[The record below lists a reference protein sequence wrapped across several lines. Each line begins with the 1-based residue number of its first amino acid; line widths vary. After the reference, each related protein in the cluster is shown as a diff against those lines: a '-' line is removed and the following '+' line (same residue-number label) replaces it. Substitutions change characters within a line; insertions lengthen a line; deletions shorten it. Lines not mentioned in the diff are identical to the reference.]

1 MKNLKISVKMMTAF
15 GIVVILTLAMGIISI
30 RSASGI
36 EKSYTEMVA
45 EDTKALSDLGA
56 ARAAIRGERSELRA
70 IMIYAALD
78 DSAGISKSVENYQK
92 NKSVLKT
99 SMDSYSTG
107 LRTEEGLG
115 YYSVF
120 EKEYEDYTKAAEIFL
135 AALDSAELER
145 LYALMKDCSDEVDS
159 SIEAIDGMEAAKFQ
173 NVQVS
178 NDNMTKRSTAGIM
191 ITVGI
196 LIAVTVV
203 SIGLAVFIS
212 AMITKPLGLMRDL
225 LQQVGESGDLE
236 FGDTQMRRIREE
248 AAFKDEIGQ
257 SIAAFVKMMEQF
269 VYYGKCLGMVAE
281 KDLTVNVKTLSGK
294 DTCGV
299 ALKNMLANLNSMFGE
314 INISASQVAS
324 GSSQIAQAST
334 NLATG
339 AGEQAATIQEFT
351 ATVSEVNRMAED
363 NTKMATEVLKDVQ
376 ESGSLMNECTN
387 EMNRM
392 LQAMQLIDEKSQ
404 QISNV
409 IKVIDDIA
417 FQTNIL
423 ALNAAVEAARA
434 GQHGKGFAVVSDE
447 VRNLASKSAGAA
459 KETAELIE
467 SSLRS
472 VAEGNMIV
480 CKVNDSLQAVGSIS
494 DRNAESVE
502 KLYNGSTSQSSSMSE
517 INTAILQLS
526 SVVQANSATAQ
537 ETAASSQEMS
547 AQSVMLNDIVS
558 RFKLSE
564 DARAQGWTNP
574 GSGGHAKANAAPA
587 SDKPES
593 VISLSDSN
601 DKY

>member
-1 MKNLKISVKMMTAF
+1 MKNFKIKAKMMISF
-15 GIVVILTLAMGIISI
+15 GIVVILTLTMGIISI
-30 RSASGI
+30 YTARNI
-36 EKSYTEMVA
+36 EDDYTEMLDS
-45 EDTKALSDLGA
+45 DTKALSDLGT
-56 ARAAIRGERSELRA
+56 ARASLRGERSELRA
-70 IMIYAALD
+70 VMIYAALD
-78 DSAGISKSVENYQK
+78 DPAGIAKSVENYQS
-92 NKSVLKT
+92 NKAALKE
-99 SMDSYSTG
+99 SMDSFGAS
-107 LRTEEGLG
+107 LKTEAGRS
-115 YYSVF
+115 YYNEF
-120 EKEYEDYTKAAEIFL
+120 LNEYESYNKTVNVFL
-135 AALDSAELER
+135 SALDSADLER
-145 LYALMKDCSDEVDS
+145 LYTLMKDCSEEVDD
-159 SIEAIDGMEAAKFQ
+159 SIAAM
-173 NVQVS
+173 
-178 NDNMTKRSTAGIM
+178 DNMQISKFESVQANNNKMTERSNS
-191 ITVGI
+191 GI
-196 LIAVTVV
+196 LITIGILAVVV
-203 SIGLAVFIS
+203 IISVGLAIFIS
-212 AMITKPLGLMRDL
+212 TIITKPLGLMRDL
-225 LQQVGESGDLE
+225 LRQVGETGNLE
-236 FGDTQMRRIREE
+236 FDDAQMSRIREE
-248 AAFKDEIGQ
+248 AVYKDEIGQ
-257 SIAAFVKMMEQF
+257 SISAFVKMLEQF
-269 VYYGKCLGMVAE
+269 IYYGKCLGMVADQ
-281 KDLTVNVKTLSGK
+281 DLTMDVRTLSGS

-314 INISASQVAS
+314 INIAASQVAS

-351 ATVSEVNRMAED
+351 ATVSEVHRMAED
-363 NTKMATEVLKDVQ
+363 NTNMATEVLKDVR
-376 ESGSLMNECTN
+376 ESGSLMSECTN
-387 EMNRM
+387 EMDRM
-392 LQAMQLIDEKSQ
+392 LRAMQLIDEKSQ

-467 SSLRS
+467 SSLQS
-472 VAEGNMIV
+472 VSEGNMIV

-494 DRNAESVE
+494 DKNAESVE
-502 KLYNGSTSQSSSMSE
+502 KLYSGSISQSSSMSE

-564 DARAQGWTNP
+564 EARAQGWTP
-574 GSGGHAKANAAPA
+574 PGGHARAGRAPA
-587 SDKPES
+587 DIRPES
-593 VISLSDSN
+593 VISLSDGD